1 MLVVTAIMV
10 LSLCYMLKVLTL
22 CTTNAGGTQ
31 TMGIRGRSGGRSV
44 VPFRAHFDRGF
55 LVSGCFDVAKPDA
68 ARIELSSWREEE
80 ARGNLNKR
88 RETDGE
94 R

>member
-1 MLVVTAIMV
+1 VEQACPYVVSQATSKTERNRRRMV
-10 LSLCYMLKVLTL
+10 LLIIER
-22 CTTNAGGTQ
+22 Q
-31 TMGIRGRSGGRSV
+31 
-44 VPFRAHFDRGF
+44 GF

-68 ARIELSSWREEE
+68 ARIELSSWQEEE